1 MTLPD
6 NYTIHWRD
14 MLTKLHACFAHRQR
28 GSAFVIGITGGVA
41 AGKTTFAEML
51 REKLAT
57 WTERPKVEIISTDGF
72 LFPNKVLAEKDL
84 STRKGFPESYDVDA
98 LRRAIAAL
106 RRMADVRLPL
116 YSHVIYDVDPVASQ
130 IVSGAD
136 IVMLDGLHLGRLRS
150 GPDGERLIDQLIYLD
165 ATEADIE
172 SWFRNRLF
180 PLMVAGRTDPNSFY
194 YAFRTLDDAAA
205 HEFVS
210 RVWAGINLPNLRE
223 HIVRDRD
230 VADAVVHKTRD
241 HSVDR
246 TEWQEESAASKA
258 R

>member
-6 NYTIHWRD
+6 NYTIHWQD
-14 MLTKLHACFAHRQR
+14 MLTKLHASFARRHR

-41 AGKTTFAEML
+41 AGKTTFAQML
-51 REKLAT
+51 REKLAA

-72 LFPNKVLAEKDL
+72 LFPNKVLAEKNL

-106 RRMADVRLPL
+106 RRTANVSVPL
-116 YSHVIYDVDPVASQ
+116 YSHVTYDVDPSAFHE
-130 IVSGAD
+130 VSGAD
-136 IVMLDGLHLGRLRS
+136 IVMLDGLHLGRLRLAS
-150 GPDGERLIDQLIYLD
+150 DGTPLIDQLIYLD
-165 ATEADIE
+165 ATEGDIE
-172 SWFRNRLF
+172 TWFRSRLF
-180 PLMVAGRTDPNSFY
+180 PLMVEGRTDPNSFY
-194 YAFRTLDDAAA
+194 YSFRTFDDVAA

-230 VADAVVHKTRD
+230 VADIVVHKARD
-241 HSVDR
+241 HAV
-246 TEWQEESAASKA
+246 EEVAYPA
-258 R
+258 